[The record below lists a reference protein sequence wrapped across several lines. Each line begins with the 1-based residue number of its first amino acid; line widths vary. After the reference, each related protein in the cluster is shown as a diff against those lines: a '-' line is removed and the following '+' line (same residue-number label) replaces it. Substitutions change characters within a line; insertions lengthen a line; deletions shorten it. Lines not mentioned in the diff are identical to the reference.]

1 MMTKRPATTAVP
13 ADPCCFIVF
22 GASGDLAHR
31 LLVPALYNLAARG
44 LLPEAF
50 AIIGVA
56 RAEKSEE
63 AFRAELEDGLRRFA
77 VGKVDDEIARRLLG
91 CVGYVAGGADD
102 PATYQRLEEALTRV
116 EGARG
121 TRGNRLFY
129 LATPPSAFAPIGR
142 RLGET
147 GLAREETRAWRRLII
162 EKPFGVD
169 LASAQAL
176 NRELLEVLD
185 ERQIYRIDHYLGKE
199 TVQNIMV
206 LRFANGLFEPIWNR
220 HHIDHVQITVAET
233 LGVEQRGKFYDSTG
247 ALRDMVPNHLF
258 QLLTLIAMEPPTC
271 FDAEAVRTE
280 KAKVLEAAHRLR
292 PEDARHNVVRAQY
305 GRGAVAGVPVTA
317 YRDAANVPP
326 HSTT

>member
-1 MMTKRPATTAVP
+1 MTTKRPASTAVP
-13 ADPCCFIVF
+13 ADPCSFVVF

-31 LLVPALYNLAARG
+31 LLVPALYNLAVRG

-56 RAEKSEE
+56 RAEKSDE
-63 AFRAELEDGLRRFA
+63 AFRTDLENGLRQFA
-77 VGKVDDEIARRLLG
+77 IGKIDDGTMTRLVS
-91 CVGYVAGGADD
+91 CVGYVAGNADD
-102 PATYQRLEEALTRV
+102 PATYQKLDQALARV
-116 EGARG
+116 ERARD

-129 LATPPSAFAPIGR
+129 LATPPSEFAPIGR

-147 GLAREETRAWRRLII
+147 GLAREENGAWRRLII

-176 NRELLEVLD
+176 NRSLLEVLD

-220 HHIDHVQITVAET
+220 HHIDHVQITVA
-233 LGVEQRGKFYDSTG
+233 
-247 ALRDMVPNHLF
+247 
-258 QLLTLIAMEPPTC
+258 
-271 FDAEAVRTE
+271 
-280 KAKVLEAAHRLR
+280 
-292 PEDARHNVVRAQY
+292 
-305 GRGAVAGVPVTA
+305 
-317 YRDAANVPP
+317 
-326 HSTT
+326 

>member
-1 MMTKRPATTAVP
+1 MMMMRSPATTAVP

-31 LLVPALYNLAARG
+31 LLAPALYNLAVRG

-56 RAEKSEE
+56 RAEKAAET
-63 AFRAELEDGLRRFA
+63 FRTELEIGLRRYA
-77 VGKVDDEIARRLLG
+77 VGKVDDEILRRLLR

-102 PATYQRLEEALTRV
+102 PATYQRLKEALTRV
-116 EGARG
+116 ERTRD

-147 GLAREETRAWRRLII
+147 GLARGETGAWRRLII
-162 EKPFGVD
+162 EEPFGVD
-169 LASAQAL
+169 LPSAQAL

-199 TVQNIMV
+199 TVQNIMC
-206 LRFANGLFEPIWNR
+206 LRFATGFVEPIWNR
-220 HHIDHVQITVAET
+220 H
-233 LGVEQRGKFYDSTG
+233 
-247 ALRDMVPNHLF
+247 P
-258 QLLTLIAMEPPTC
+258 
-271 FDAEAVRTE
+271 
-280 KAKVLEAAHRLR
+280 
-292 PEDARHNVVRAQY
+292 
-305 GRGAVAGVPVTA
+305 
-317 YRDAANVPP
+317 
-326 HSTT
+326 